1 MFVELTLA
9 KFLSK
14 AIVIRTTRLSDYAF
28 DELPKKLF
36 KGKAKERHEANA
48 KMRDEAYWNKYRT
61 VQLTKSESSMDAFI
75 HRIEQTK
82 GFKYVIFGA
91 KALIENFVETGSPN
105 HPSKVDIGP
114 VNTMISTNFIDGLR
128 TRVSALTTANLNKHW
143 FAAGYFARGW
153 HSKKNYYNAE
163 LTYSF
168 NKKEYLPKEFP
179 KRTLTLSSSYD
190 ISTASDK
197 YIHTDKDNVFT
208 AFKWTTVDKMMFYN
222 RQQLKFEYEQEW
234 GFKTTVA

>member
-1 MFVELTLA
+1 
-9 KFLSK
+9 
-14 AIVIRTTRLSDYAF
+14 
-28 DELPKKLF
+28 
-36 KGKAKERHEANA
+36 
-48 KMRDEAYWNKYRT
+48 
-61 VQLTKSESSMDAFI
+61 
-75 HRIEQTK
+75 
-82 GFKYVIFGA
+82 
-91 KALIENFVETGSPN
+91 
-105 HPSKVDIGP
+105 
-114 VNTMISTNFIDGLR
+114 MISTNFIDGLR

-143 FAAGYFARGW
+143 FAAGYSARGW

-179 KRTLTLSSSYD
+179 KRTLTLSPLYD

-234 GFKTTVA
+234 GFKTTVGLKTEENEAAGALFYHKLSNGTTFTFPENTIVGDQTPQRQDTHYRGEPAI